1 MKKDDFSKLIKEIG
15 ACEDI
20 TQAREK
26 LVLLENETLKD
37 YDAFDTTSKELE
49 GYKADNEKL
58 RQANM
63 NLFLQIGDPNK
74 KLDPG
79 KKEEPKELKFEN
91 LFNEKGEL
99 K

>member
-15 ACEDI
+15 SCEDI
-20 TQAREK
+20 TQVREK
-26 LVLLENETLKD
+26 LVSLESETLKD
-37 YDAFDTTSKELE
+37 YDSFESTSKELE
-49 GYKADNEKL
+49 GFKADNEKL

-79 KKEEPKELKFEN
+79 KKDEPKELKFEN
-91 LFNEKGEL
+91 LFDEKGEL